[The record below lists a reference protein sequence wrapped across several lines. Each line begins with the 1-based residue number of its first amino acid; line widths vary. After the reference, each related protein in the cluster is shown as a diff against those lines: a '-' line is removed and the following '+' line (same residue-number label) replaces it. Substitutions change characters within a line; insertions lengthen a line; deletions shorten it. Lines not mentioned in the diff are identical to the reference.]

1 MIYQKG
7 ITLIGAIFVLVIV
20 SLLGQYLLNVTST
33 QRQTS
38 LLTLQSARAYQAASA
53 GIEWGVE
60 RIINGS
66 GSCNASTELS
76 PAISNFTTTI
86 TCNSLGEYDENSI
99 ITKVYKVT
107 STSEYGNY
115 GQLDYV
121 SRQLETIVHD

>member
-20 SLLGQYLLNVTST
+20 SLLGKYLLNVTSA

-53 GIEWGVE
+53 GMEWGVE

-66 GSCNASTELS
+66 GSCNATTILS
-76 PAISNFTTTI
+76 PNIENFVTTVS
-86 TCNSLGEYDENSI
+86 CLELGSYDENGIMTTVFQINAS
-99 ITKVYKVT
+99 
-107 STSEYGNY
+107 SEYGTY
-115 GQLDYV
+115 GQIDYI